1 MLAVNPWDRDR
12 IAEDNADAQ
21 RAVERAELHVAA
33 EMGAPETPPAPSS
46 ALMPGERVTYR
57 GVTVRCGRDHVLR
70 AFRAGV
76 LVATALDDATATSL
90 VDHELEQCPT
100 DEDEAVLVDFQS
112 LAELCARRGL
122 TADAV
127 GAMVLVSDRAW
138 RLVETDRHRFER
150 LVRAA
155 AVG

>member
-1 MLAVNPWDRDR
+1 MNPWDREWVAEENAEVQRLVDR
-12 IAEDNADAQ
+12 AQ
-21 RAVERAELHVAA
+21 LHVAA
-33 EMGAPETPPAPSS
+33 EVGAPEAPEAPPVPPS

-57 GVTVRCGRDHVLR
+57 GVTVRCGSDHVLR

-76 LVATALDDATATSL
+76 LVATALDDATAMSL
-90 VDHELEQCPT
+90 VDHELEQCPA
-100 DEDEAVLVDFQS
+100 DEAEAVLVDFQS
-112 LAELCARRGL
+112 LAELCARRGW

-150 LVRAA
+150 LVRAV
-155 AVG
+155 AVR